1 MSAMYEFHV
10 TGLIGPVVEAAL
22 PELTTQAAPK
32 HSVLTG
38 SVSESRDVQALLD
51 KLTDHGLV
59 ADHIVLAACT
69 RWRDTS
75 PPDGTE
81 FVAGDQSDP
90 TEEGPQVSTEE
101 RVWPHLPDTLYSA
114 PRQS

>member
-1 MSAMYEFHV
+1 MAEMYEFHV

-32 HSVLTG
+32 HTVLTG
-38 SVSESRDVQALLD
+38 TAGEPGDVQELLD

-59 ADHIVLAACT
+59 PDHIVLAAGG
-69 RWRDTS
+69 RWRDS
-75 PPDGTE
+75 NPPE
-81 FVAGDQSDP
+81 Q
-90 TEEGPQVSTEE
+90 EEG
-101 RVWPHLPDTLYSA
+101 YSA